1 MTKRVVTVVV
11 VLFALTATALWLS
24 CQRSSPPPP
33 SRSRAKTQDADGNGA
48 TERAAPP
55 SPAGSALTSSFPMPP
70 VAPDPGVPEPDRKD
84 DELWRKTPEAKAA
97 WDEIMGTS
105 VAVERGGKPLTTN
118 QATVL
123 IAYMQSP
130 HYFARWKAVIAA
142 GTARSDATKS
152 MLEPH
157 IINLLTDR
165 VYIVRMYAADSLE
178 MIGDTSAIPHLE
190 PLLDDRWEVADVV
203 KKAIFKLSHPEE
215 NAPKNH

>member
-1 MTKRVVTVVV
+1 
-11 VLFALTATALWLS
+11 
-24 CQRSSPPPP
+24 
-33 SRSRAKTQDADGNGA
+33 
-48 TERAAPP
+48 
-55 SPAGSALTSSFPMPP
+55 
-70 VAPDPGVPEPDRKD
+70 
-84 DELWRKTPEAKAA
+84 
-97 WDEIMGTS
+97 
-105 VAVERGGKPLTTN
+105 
-118 QATVL
+118 VL